1 MTWKLGDFFGQ
12 NTKKNYKRQAMQI
25 TKDFIDKL
33 LIFGAE
39 LSEEVVEIQKR
50 GFETLQKD
58 DKSPLT
64 EADLHSNNRIREFL
78 FANTEITNIISEE
91 DKEIAYEERLQ
102 WDYYWL
108 IDPIDGTKEFVKG
121 GDDFCINIALCKGSE
136 PVFGYV
142 ACPKK
147 KDQYFAIQD
156 RGAFKNGKR
165 IYAKYSYNLQ
175 DEPIK
180 VVASKSHLNKETE
193 DFINNLKKKHKVE
206 TLNIGSSLKFC
217 LVAEGKAHIYPRFG
231 PTMEWDTC
239 APQIIAEESGAVVFL
254 AEKDAILEY
263 NKKNLLNPFFIVSSY
278 IFRKLCL

>member
-1 MTWKLGDFFGQ
+1 ME
-12 NTKKNYKRQAMQI
+12 I
-25 TKDFIDKL
+25 TKQFIDKL
-33 LIFGAE
+33 LAFGVE
-39 LSEEVVEIQKR
+39 LSEEVVKIQKR

-58 DKSPLT
+58 DESPLT
-64 EADLHSNNRIREFL
+64 EADLHSNKRIREFL
-78 FANTEITNIISEE
+78 LANTEITNIISEE
-91 DKEIAYEERLQ
+91 DKEIEYEERSR

-147 KDQYFAIQD
+147 QDQYFAIKD
-156 RGAFKNGKR
+156 RGAFKNGEP
-165 IYAKYSYNLQ
+165 IYAKYSYNPQ
-175 DEPIK
+175 GEPIK

-193 DFINNLKKKHKVE
+193 EFINNLKKTHEVE

-217 LVAEGKAHIYPRFG
+217 LVAEGEAHIYPRFG

-239 APQIIAEESGAVVFL
+239 APQIIAEESGADVCIAGNSQL
-254 AEKDAILEY
+254 LEY
-263 NKKNLLNPFFIVSSY
+263 NKKNLLNPFFIVSCK
-278 IFRKLCL
+278 IFKYFLT

>member
-1 MTWKLGDFFGQ
+1 MHYPNINKE
-12 NTKKNYKRQAMQI
+12 
-25 TKDFIDKL
+25 FIDKL

-39 LSEEVVEIQKR
+39 LSKEVCEIQER

-64 EADLHSNNRIREFL
+64 EADLHSNKRIREFL

-91 DKEIAYEERLQ
+91 DKEIDYEERSK

-147 KDQYFAIQD
+147 QDQYFAIKD
-156 RGAFKNGKR
+156 RGAFKNGER

-175 DEPIK
+175 GEPIK

-193 DFINNLKKKHKVE
+193 EFINNLKNNHKVE

-217 LVAEGKAHIYPRFG
+217 LVAEGEAHIYPRFG
-231 PTMEWDTC
+231 ATMEWDTC
-239 APQIIAEESGAVVFL
+239 R
-254 AEKDAILEY
+254 
-263 NKKNLLNPFFIVSSY
+263 
-278 IFRKLCL
+278 RKLSQKRVGQMSILQKIMSHSNIIKRIY

>member
-1 MTWKLGDFFGQ
+1 MK
-12 NTKKNYKRQAMQI
+12 I
-25 TKDFIDKL
+25 TKEFIEKL
-33 LIFGAE
+33 LAFGAE

-64 EADLHSNNRIREFL
+64 EADLHSNKRIREFL

-91 DKEIAYEERLQ
+91 DKEIAYEERSQ
-102 WDYYWL
+102 WEYYWL

-121 GDDFCINIALCKGSE
+121 GDDFCINIALCKGSQ

-156 RGAFKNGKR
+156 RGAFKNGEP
-165 IYAKYSYNLQ
+165 IYAIYSRNLQ
-175 DEPIK
+175 GDPIK

-193 DFINNLKKKHKVE
+193 DFINDLKKDHEVE

-239 APQIIAEESGAVVFL
+239 APQIIAEESGAIVYV
-254 AEKDAILEY
+254 AEDGAPLQY
-263 NKKNLLNPFFIVSSY
+263 NKENLLNPFFVVSS
-278 IFRKLCL
+278 KTLK

>member
-1 MTWKLGDFFGQ
+1 MK
-12 NTKKNYKRQAMQI
+12 I
-25 TKDFIDKL
+25 TKEFIDKL

-39 LSEEVVEIQKR
+39 LSAEVCQIQKS

-64 EADLHSNNRIREFL
+64 EADLHSNKRIREFL

-91 DKEIAYEERLQ
+91 DKEIAYEERSQ

-156 RGAFKNGKR
+156 RGAFKNGKP
-165 IYAKYSYNLQ
+165 IYAIYSRNLQ
-175 DEPIK
+175 GDPIK
-180 VVASKSHLNKETE
+180 VVASKSHLNEETE

-239 APQIIAEESGAVVFL
+239 APQIIAEESGAVVYV
-254 AEKDAILEY
+254 AENREPLEY
-263 NKKNLLNPFFIVSSY
+263 NKKNLLNPFFVVSSK
-278 IFRKLCL
+278 ILE

>member
-1 MTWKLGDFFGQ
+1 MEMI
-12 NTKKNYKRQAMQI
+12 RQDIINKQ
-25 TKDFIDKL
+25 FIDKL

-39 LSEEVVEIQKR
+39 LSKEVCQIQEG

-64 EADLHSNNRIREFL
+64 EADLHSNKRIREFL

-91 DKEIAYEERLQ
+91 DKEIDYEERSE

-147 KDQYFAIQD
+147 QDQYFAIKD
-156 RGAFKNGKR
+156 RGAFKNGKP
-165 IYAKYSYNLQ
+165 IYAKYSYNPQ
-175 DEPIK
+175 GEPIK
-180 VVASKSHLNKETE
+180 IVASKSHLNEETE
-193 DFINNLKKKHKVE
+193 EFINNLKKNHEVE

-217 LVAEGKAHIYPRFG
+217 LVAEGEAHIYPRFG

-239 APQIIAEESGAVVFL
+239 APQIIAEESGADVCI
-254 AEKDAILEY
+254 AENSQPLEY
-263 NKKNLLNPFFIVSSY
+263 NKKNLLNPFFIVSCK
-278 IFRKLCL
+278 ILK

>member
-1 MTWKLGDFFGQ
+1 MK
-12 NTKKNYKRQAMQI
+12 I
-25 TKDFIDKL
+25 TKQFIDKL

-39 LSEEVVEIQKR
+39 LSKEVCEIQER

-64 EADLHSNNRIREFL
+64 EADLHSNKRIREFL

-91 DKEIAYEERLQ
+91 DKEIDYEERSK

-147 KDQYFAIQD
+147 QDQYFAIKD
-156 RGAFKNGKR
+156 RGAFKNNKR

-175 DEPIK
+175 GEPIK

-193 DFINNLKKKHKVE
+193 EFINNLKKNHKVE

-217 LVAEGKAHIYPRFG
+217 LVAEGEAHIYPRFG

-239 APQIIAEESGAVVFL
+239 APQIIAEESGADVYI
-254 AEKDAILEY
+254 AENGQPLEY
-263 NKKNLLNPFFIVSSY
+263 NKKNLLNPFFIVSC
-278 IFRKLCL
+278 KTLK

>member
-1 MTWKLGDFFGQ
+1 MHYPNINKE
-12 NTKKNYKRQAMQI
+12 
-25 TKDFIDKL
+25 FIDKL

-39 LSEEVVEIQKR
+39 LSKEVCQIQER

-64 EADLHSNNRIREFL
+64 EADLHSNKRIREFL

-91 DKEIAYEERLQ
+91 DKEINYEKRSK

-147 KDQYFAIQD
+147 QDQYFAIKD
-156 RGAFKNGKR
+156 RGAFKNGER
-165 IYAKYSYNLQ
+165 IYAKYSYNSQ
-175 DEPIK
+175 GEPIK
-180 VVASKSHLNKETE
+180 VVASKSHLNAETE
-193 DFINNLKKKHKVE
+193 EFINNLKKNHKVE

-217 LVAEGKAHIYPRFG
+217 LVAEGEAHIYPRFG

-239 APQIIAEESGAVVFL
+239 APQIIAEESGADVYI
-254 AEKDAILEY
+254 AENNEPLEY
-263 NKKNLLNPFFIVSSY
+263 NKKNLLNPFFIVSC
-278 IFRKLCL
+278 KTLK

>member
-1 MTWKLGDFFGQ
+1 MK
-12 NTKKNYKRQAMQI
+12 I
-25 TKDFIDKL
+25 TKQFIDKL

-39 LSEEVVEIQKR
+39 LSKEVCEIQER

-64 EADLHSNNRIREFL
+64 EADLHSNKRIREFL

-91 DKEIAYEERLQ
+91 DKEIDYEERSK

-147 KDQYFAIQD
+147 QDQYFAIKD
-156 RGAFKNGKR
+156 RGAFKNNKR
-165 IYAKYSYNLQ
+165 IYAKYSCNLQ
-175 DEPIK
+175 GEPIK
-180 VVASKSHLNKETE
+180 VVASKSHLNAETE
-193 DFINNLKKKHKVE
+193 EFINNLKRITK
-206 TLNIGSSLKFC
+206 
-217 LVAEGKAHIYPRFG
+217 
-231 PTMEWDTC
+231 
-239 APQIIAEESGAVVFL
+239 
-254 AEKDAILEY
+254 
-263 NKKNLLNPFFIVSSY
+263 
-278 IFRKLCL
+278 

>member
-1 MTWKLGDFFGQ
+1 MK
-12 NTKKNYKRQAMQI
+12 I
-25 TKDFIDKL
+25 TKEFIDKL

-39 LSEEVVEIQKR
+39 LSKEVCEIQER

-64 EADLHSNNRIREFL
+64 EADLHSNKRIREFL

-91 DKEIAYEERLQ
+91 DKEINHKERST

-147 KDQYFAIQD
+147 QDQYFAIKD
-156 RGAFKNGKR
+156 RGAFKNNKR

-175 DEPIK
+175 GEPIK

-193 DFINNLKKKHKVE
+193 EFINNLKKDHEIE
-206 TLNIGSSLKFC
+206 TLNIGSSLKLC
-217 LVAEGKAHIYPRFG
+217 LVAEGEAHIYPRFG

-239 APQIIAEESGAVVFL
+239 APQIIAEESGADVYI
-254 AEKDAILEY
+254 AENGQPLEY
-263 NKKNLLNPFFIVSSY
+263 NKKNLLNPFFIVSC
-278 IFRKLCL
+278 KTLK